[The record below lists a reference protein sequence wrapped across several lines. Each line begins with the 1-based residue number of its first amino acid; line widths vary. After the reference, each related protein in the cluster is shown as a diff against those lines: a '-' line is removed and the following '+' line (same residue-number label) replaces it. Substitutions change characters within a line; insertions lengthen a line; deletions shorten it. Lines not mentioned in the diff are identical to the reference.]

1 MSFYILES
9 IYIGSKQYVADLD
22 HIEIVKGSCENL
34 KDYTCNNWSV
44 RYHGTFHTVD
54 LAKKAIKKIFGDDVR
69 DGDEEGLF
77 DSEDDNVVATYK
89 PGVLIEMSI
98 KASADFIYESIKN
111 DVDVN
116 TDDEEIYLLVTE
128 YQQEA
133 RGQGYELI
141 GDIEDWIKEYRDEL
155 IEEYRDELNDE

>member
-1 MSFYILES
+1 LHSS
-9 IYIGSKQYVADLD
+9 IGGKNE
-22 HIEIVKGSCENL
+22 IEIVKGSCENL
-34 KDYTCNNWSV
+34 KDHTCNDWSL

-77 DSEDDNVVATYK
+77 DSEDNNVVAMYK
-89 PGVLIEMSI
+89 PAGLIQMSET
-98 KASADFIYESIKN
+98 ASADFIYESIKN

-133 RGQGYELI
+133 KGQNYELI
-141 GDIEDWIKEYRDEL
+141 GDIEGWIEEYRDEL
-155 IEEYRDELNDE
+155 IEECKDELNDE